1 MIDQPQAVEHSF
13 PESGRRVLSLIG
25 RQEWL
30 DRPSYRFENALS
42 FVFNAFG
49 GARNRVTNALN
60 GVWLGHPAHA
70 PLASL
75 ASGAIGTTL
84 ALDALHAVFGRP
96 RHCPDPSRLAA
107 RAVGLGILANLGA
120 VVTGVTDWQHTHN
133 QDRRIGLVHG
143 VLNVAATALYILSW
157 RDRRRG
163 RHLRARVVSTIG
175 YGITTGSGYLGGALV
190 FGSGIG
196 TDRSGQRLSA
206 PGWTP
211 VLPATSLQDGQL
223 QRVEING
230 VGVIVCRRGDTV
242 AAVGEYCPHLAA
254 PMADGWLDRGRI
266 VCPWHGSQFDVES
279 GHVVRGPAAAPIP
292 CYEARVHHEMIEL
305 RSGTADSVTTGRHEH
320 LGDEKAAAREA
331 TQ

>member
-13 PESGRRVLSLIG
+13 AESGMRVLSLIG

-60 GVWLGHPAHA
+60 GVWLGHPAHP

-75 ASGAIGTTL
+75 ASGAIGTTV
-84 ALDALHAVFGRP
+84 ALDALHALSGRP
-96 RHCPDPSRLAA
+96 STELPDASRFAARALGLGDPSEPRFGGHGGDRLAA
-107 RAVGLGILANLGA
+107 HPQSRPPDRSRA
-120 VVTGVTDWQHTHN
+120 
-133 QDRRIGLVHG
+133 RRVE
-143 VLNVAATALYILSW
+143 
-157 RDRRRG
+157 RRRNCAVHPFLAG
-163 RHLRARVVSTIG
+163 PPPRPPSSRRVVSTIG

-196 TDRSGQRLSA
+196 TDRSGQRLSI
-206 PGWTP
+206 PEWTP
-211 VLPATSLQDGQL
+211 VVPATSLQDGQL

-230 VGVIVCRRGDTV
+230 VGLIVCRRGDTV

-320 LGDEKAAAREA
+320 LGDESGKGG
-331 TQ
+331 